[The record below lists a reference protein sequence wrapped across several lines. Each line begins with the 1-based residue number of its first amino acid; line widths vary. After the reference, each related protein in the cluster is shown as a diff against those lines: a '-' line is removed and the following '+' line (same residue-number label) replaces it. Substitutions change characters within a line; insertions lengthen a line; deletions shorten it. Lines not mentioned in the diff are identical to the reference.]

1 MNRKL
6 GRLPHDRALFA
17 QLPTVAGHLAALQD
31 VPAVVDWSRDV
42 APGSWGM
49 CGNDVLGDC
58 TCAAV
63 AHAIA
68 LWQSYCPPVTFLTDQ
83 EVVAFYSAVSGYN
96 PGRPETDRGARCA
109 DVLQRWMRQGVACA
123 GGVDLLAAFAT
134 IDPRNHAQVRA
145 ALWAMGAVY
154 AGVLLHEAQESE
166 AVWSD
171 LTGSIVGGHCV
182 LLVAADHNGLTCVTW
197 GELRRI
203 TWAWWDACA
212 EEAYALLSPRWLAA
226 GRAPQGFPVAALQAE
241 MSVFAAG

>member
-17 QLPTVAGHLAALQD
+17 RLPAVASHLAALRN
-31 VPAVVDWSRDV
+31 VPTVVDWSREV

-68 LWQSYCPPVTFLTDQ
+68 VWQSYCPPVTFLTDP

-96 PGRPETDRGARCA
+96 PGQPETDQGARCA
-109 DVLQRWMRQGVACA
+109 DVLQRWLRQGVACA
-123 GGVDLLAAFAT
+123 GGIDLLSAFAT
-134 IDPRNHAQVRA
+134 IDHLNHTYVRA

-171 LTGSIVGGHCV
+171 LTSSVAGGHCV
-182 LLVAADHNGLTCVTW
+182 LLVAADDDGLTCVTW
-197 GELRRI
+197 GELRRM
-203 TWAWWDACA
+203 TWGWWDACA

-226 GRAPQGFPVAALQAE
+226 GRAPQGFPAAALQAE
-241 MSVFAAG
+241 MRMLAAG